1 MDAMHEAL
9 ARLGVPAGA
18 TVLEPGSGIGN
29 FMLEHH
35 TFFPGERDCSGVS
48 PLGQINSVEP
58 ALSTS
63 ED

>member
-1 MDAMHEAL
+1 
-9 ARLGVPAGA
+9 
-18 TVLEPGSGIGN
+18 VLEPGSGIGN